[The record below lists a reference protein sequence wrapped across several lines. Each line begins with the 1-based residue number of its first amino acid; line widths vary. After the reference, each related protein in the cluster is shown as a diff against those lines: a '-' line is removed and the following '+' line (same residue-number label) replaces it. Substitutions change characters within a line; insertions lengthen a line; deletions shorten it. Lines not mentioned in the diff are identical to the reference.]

1 MANELDAIKAR
12 LGERNVF
19 DTEIGKLVGQAVS
32 SGAESQALAEIL
44 QAAYAKMGNKEI
56 VYDPKAIVAESKE
69 VTPEDRIAR
78 ARARK
83 AEYGIESIK
92 PKEKSKEVVAK
103 GSKKA
108 IKAAE
113 KAAKKAEKEAEK
125 AAKKAAKDSKKK
137 KGLTDI
143 QKDFEKNQKANEEN
157 NKKLQKLKEKED
169 KKRRKEEEKR
179 RKKEEKEKK
188 KGKNEQEP
196 KTAADKD
203 KQMLDKIEKLKL
215 KGLDIKEQGACW
227 MMKVQD
233 AKGNDVLVDVTSA
246 VEKIRGINDKIDQAN
261 GIIENVNKS
270 NAKPDV
276 SLSPQSASIEGK
288 GVAAPDGKDA
298 AAPAVP
304 TAAPEVPAVS
314 PEAVDAVKK
323 ETFAAELADFKSPEG
338 VTLSE
343 KDIKFLAET
352 ALDRFNDEKILK
364 KLKEKEKE
372 ESKKEHGDAPKSLA
386 TPTQVVGQVR

>member
-12 LGERNVF
+12 LGERNVS
-19 DTEIGKLVGQAVS
+19 DAEIGKLVGQAVNS
-32 SGAESQALAEIL
+32 SAEPQALAEIL

-113 KAAKKAEKEAEK
+113 KAEKQAEKEAAK

-157 NKKLQKLKEKED
+157 NKKLQKLKEER
-169 KKRRKEEEKR
+169 KRIKEEAKR
-179 RKKEEKEKK
+179 RKKEEKDKK

-227 MMKVQD
+227 KMKVQD

-288 GVAAPDGKDA
+288 GVAASDGKDA
-298 AAPAVP
+298 AAPTVP